1 MGMRIKTNTISQM
14 AQRHLSQNYKQMS
27 GTMERLSSGQRI
39 NRSSDDSAGLSVA
52 QSMKA
57 KVKGMMQAR
66 RNANDAVS
74 MLQVAEGGMNEMTN
88 IMVRMRELTVQAS
101 TDTVG
106 AEERRYLNRE
116 FTELA
121 SELDRIAA
129 TAEFNGNKFF
139 IETPGVDR
147 SSFTI
152 QVGPNGTPVE
162 RNEDTISINL
172 QGLRFSSTDLGLGR
186 GAEIGPQGDTASP
199 SRDMIAAKLST
210 VDKALDRVAKE
221 RATLGAL
228 QSRIDSTINNLGI
241 SIENL
246 TESRSRIIET
256 DYAEETAHLTHEN
269 ILTQA
274 GLSVLAQANQHPTMA
289 LKLLQG

>member
-1 MGMRIKTNTISQM
+1 MG
-14 AQRHLSQNYKQMS
+14 
-27 GTMERLSSGQRI
+27 
-39 NRSSDDSAGLSVA
+39 
-52 QSMKA
+52 A

-88 IMVRMRELTVQAS
+88 IMVRMRELTVQSA

-106 AEERRYLNRE
+106 VEERRYLNRE

-121 SELDRIAA
+121 SEIDRIAA

-147 SSFTI
+147 SSFTV

-162 RNEDTISINL
+162 RNEDTISIDL
-172 QGLRFSSTDLGLGR
+172 QGLRFSAGDLGLGK
-186 GAEIGPQGDTASP
+186 GAEIGPSAQDASP
-199 SRDMIAAKLST
+199 SRDMIAGKLAT
-210 VDKALDRVAKE
+210 IDKGLDRVAKE

-241 SIENL
+241 SIEKL

-256 DYAEETAHLTHEN
+256 DYAEETAHLTHES

-274 GLSVLAQANQHPTMA
+274 GLSVLSQANQHPNMA
-289 LKLLQG
+289 LKLLGS